1 MVHAI
6 NEINVLYIYDCAAHV
21 EKILARLL
29 NIWSVNISCA
39 LPRDIENKVK
49 EELDQLQ
56 AALADKNSEQIK
68 KLEEQIEKEKQEKE
82 SELR

>member
-1 MVHAI
+1 MVLAI
-6 NEINVLYIYDCAAHV
+6 NEINVLYIYVCGAHV
-21 EKILARLL
+21 EKILSRLL

-39 LPRDIENKVK
+39 LIRDIENKVK

-68 KLEEQIEKEKQEKE
+68 KLEEQIEKEMQEKE

>member
-1 MVHAI
+1 MVLAI
-6 NEINVLYIYDCAAHV
+6 NEINVLYIYVCAAHV
-21 EKILARLL
+21 EKILSRLL

-39 LPRDIENKVK
+39 LLRDIENKVK

-82 SELR
+82 SELW

>member
-1 MVHAI
+1 MVLAI
-6 NEINVLYIYDCAAHV
+6 NEINVLYIYVCGAHV
-21 EKILARLL
+21 EKILSRLL

-39 LPRDIENKVK
+39 LIRDIENKVK

>member
-1 MVHAI
+1 MVLAI
-6 NEINVLYIYDCAAHV
+6 NEINVLYIYVCGAHV
-21 EKILARLL
+21 EKILSRLL

-39 LPRDIENKVK
+39 LIRDIENKVK

-68 KLEEQIEKEKQEKE
+68 KLEEQIEKEMQEKE
-82 SELR
+82 SKLR

>member
-1 MVHAI
+1 MVLAI
-6 NEINVLYIYDCAAHV
+6 NEINVLYIYVCGAHV
-21 EKILARLL
+21 EKILSRLL

-39 LPRDIENKVK
+39 LIRDIENKVK

-68 KLEEQIEKEKQEKE
+68 KLEEQIEKEMQEKE
-82 SELR
+82 LELR

>member
-1 MVHAI
+1 MVLAI
-6 NEINVLYIYDCAAHV
+6 NEINVLV
-21 EKILARLL
+21 LLEKILARLL

-39 LPRDIENKVK
+39 LLRDIENKVK

-56 AALADKNSEQIK
+56 AALADKNREQIK

>member
-1 MVHAI
+1 M
-6 NEINVLYIYDCAAHV
+6 NDRAADV

-29 NIWSVNISCA
+29 NIWSINISCA
-39 LPRDIENKVK
+39 LIRDIENKVK

-56 AALADKNSEQIK
+56 AALADENSEQIK
-68 KLEEQIEKEKQEKE
+68 KLEEQIEKEKKEKE

>member
-1 MVHAI
+1 MVLAI
-6 NEINVLYIYDCAAHV
+6 NEINVLYIYVCGAHV
-21 EKILARLL
+21 EKILSRLL

-39 LPRDIENKVK
+39 LIRDIENKVK

-56 AALADKNSEQIK
+56 AALADKNREQIK

>member
-1 MVHAI
+1 MVLAI
-6 NEINVLYIYDCAAHV
+6 NEINVLYIYVCAAHV
-21 EKILARLL
+21 VKILSRLL

-39 LPRDIENKVK
+39 LIRDIENKVK

-56 AALADKNSEQIK
+56 AALADENSEQIK
-68 KLEEQIEKEKQEKE
+68 KLEEQIEKEKKEKE

>member
-1 MVHAI
+1 MVLAI
-6 NEINVLYIYDCAAHV
+6 NEINVLV
-21 EKILARLL
+21 LLEKILARLL

-39 LPRDIENKVK
+39 LLRDIENKVK

-68 KLEEQIEKEKQEKE
+68 KLEDQIEKEMQEKE

>member
-1 MVHAI
+1 ME
-6 NEINVLYIYDCAAHV
+6 NF
-21 EKILARLL
+21 LARLL

-39 LPRDIENKVK
+39 LLRDIENKVK

-56 AALADKNSEQIK
+56 TVLADKNSEQIK